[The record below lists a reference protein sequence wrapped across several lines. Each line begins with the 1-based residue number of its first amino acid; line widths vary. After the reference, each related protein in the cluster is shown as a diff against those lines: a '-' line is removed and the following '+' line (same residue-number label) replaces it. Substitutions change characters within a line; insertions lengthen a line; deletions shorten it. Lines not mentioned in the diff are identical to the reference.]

1 MSMEIQVNNYSIT
14 VLESLF
20 SSMKDAEYE
29 KIFDAS
35 VYLYN
40 FVVKERI
47 YPTKVVEGFRS
58 AMAIMSELSTTQFWQ
73 IKSIF

>member
-1 MSMEIQVNNYSIT
+1 MEIQVNNYSIT

>member
-1 MSMEIQVNNYSIT
+1 MDVQVNNYSIT

-20 SSMKDAEYE
+20 RGMKDAEYQ

-40 FVVKERI
+40 FVSKERI
-47 YPTKVVEGFRS
+47 YPQKIVEGFRS
-58 AMAIMSELSTTQFWQ
+58 AMVIMSDLSQDQFWLM
-73 IKSIF
+73 KSIF

>member
-1 MSMEIQVNNYSIT
+1 MEIQVNNYSIT

-20 SSMKDAEYE
+20 KSMKTAEYSE
-29 KIFDAS
+29 VFDAS

-40 FVVKERI
+40 FVQKERI
-47 YPTKVVEGFRS
+47 YPPKVVEGFRS

-73 IKSIF
+73 IKSLYT